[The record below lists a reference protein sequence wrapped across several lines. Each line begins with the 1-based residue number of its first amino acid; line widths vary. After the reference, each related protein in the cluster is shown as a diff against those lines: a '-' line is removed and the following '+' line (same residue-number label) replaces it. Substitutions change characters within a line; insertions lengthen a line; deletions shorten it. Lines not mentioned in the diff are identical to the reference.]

1 MILTNNIFSK
11 LTYVIILLILIV
23 LTFGYFYCK
32 QVDITYNCIIDQN
45 NLQPESKGIDLF
57 RKPNDIVF
65 KYVSLPMEYSWGSG
79 VIPLTVAAL
88 LSQRGDIL
96 ELGCGG
102 FSTPIL
108 HRIGAEFNR
117 QVVSVDVSLE
127 WVTKLIIYNTTSTHK
142 IYHVK
147 NSDLE
152 TFGRDKS
159 WGLVLVD
166 HGGPPAYTRSTYA
179 LDFAHKAK
187 IVVAHDA
194 EKMSEKHFKY
204 EKNKVKNHFKYA
216 CKYTAFQ
223 NKNLIRSQYVST
235 WILSNYIDLK
245 DLKSIFDAIPTDHGH
260 VACDSNY

>member
-1 MILTNNIFSK
+1 MIFKNSIFSK
-11 LTYVIILLILIV
+11 LIYLIISLCLIFLI
-23 LTFGYFYCK
+23 FDYFYYK
-32 QVDITYNCIIDQN
+32 QVNITYNCLIDQN
-45 NLQPESKGIDLF
+45 KIQPESKGIDLI
-57 RKPNDIVF
+57 RNPNDIIF
-65 KYVSLPMEYSWGSG
+65 KYVSLPMQYSWGSG

-88 LSQRGDIL
+88 LSQGDIL

-108 HRIGAEFNR
+108 HRIGADFNR

-127 WVTKLIIYNTTSTHK
+127 WVSKLVIYNTTSTHK
-142 IYHVK
+142 
-147 NSDLE
+147 
-152 TFGRDKS
+152 R
-159 WGLVLVD
+159 LVLVD

-179 LDFAHKAK
+179 LDFAQKAK
-187 IVVAHDA
+187 IVVTHDA

-204 EKNKVKNHFKYA
+204 EKNKIKDQFKSS
-216 CKYTAFQ
+216 CKYTVFQ

-245 DLKSIFDAIPTDHGH
+245 NIKSIFDAITTDHGH